1 MRCDARSEDHLV
13 KHVSSISFLL
23 DRILCKAEYSV
34 KQCDRAFDFG
44 RTKASDTPAAG
55 IAESHGDRPK
65 ALPHWSHLVSSDDI
79 IHQSTRLRI
88 MAVLNTLE
96 RREALEFTQLK
107 AMIEATDGNL
117 GAHLDTLARAG
128 YVDIEKLFVGRR
140 PQTRVS
146 ATTAGRRAFRGHI
159 AFLRKIIDQAETQ
172 RRK

>member
-1 MRCDARSEDHLV
+1 MSADE
-13 KHVSSISFLL
+13 
-23 DRILCKAEYSV
+23 
-34 KQCDRAFDFG
+34 
-44 RTKASDTPAAG
+44 
-55 IAESHGDRPK
+55 
-65 ALPHWSHLVSSDDI
+65 I

-107 AMIEATDGNL
+107 AMIETTDGNL

-140 PQTRVS
+140 PQTRIK
-146 ATTAGRRAFRGHI
+146 ATTIGRRAFRGHI
-159 AFLRKIIDQAETQ
+159 AFLSKIIDQAETAQ